1 MFSAIFAAV
10 LCALRSKALL
20 ADPSPYR
27 LSQSRIAGQLRGF
40 VGCFPREVGIV
51 ASEVAVGGSL
61 AVNRT
66 TQLERLDDSL
76 GRQLEVRPH
85 QVRDNFGIDLVRAKR
100 FNQNA
105 HRLSDADRVREL
117 QLAAV
122 SHSGSNNVF
131 RDVTRHVSCG
141 PINLG
146 RIFAAE
152 STAAMTPHASVGIDN
167 NLPAR

>member
-20 ADPSPYR
+20 ADPIPYR

-66 TQLERLDDSL
+66 TQLQRLDDSL

-85 QVRDNFGIDLVRAKR
+85 QVRNNFGINLVRAKR
-100 FNQNA
+100 LYQNA
-105 HRLSDADRVREL
+105 HRLSDADSIREL
-117 QLAAV
+117 QFAAI
-122 SHSGSNNVF
+122 SQTASNDVF
-131 RDVTRHVSCG
+131 RDVARHVG
-141 PINLG
+141 
-146 RIFAAE
+146 
-152 STAAMTPHASVGIDN
+152 
-167 NLPAR
+167 